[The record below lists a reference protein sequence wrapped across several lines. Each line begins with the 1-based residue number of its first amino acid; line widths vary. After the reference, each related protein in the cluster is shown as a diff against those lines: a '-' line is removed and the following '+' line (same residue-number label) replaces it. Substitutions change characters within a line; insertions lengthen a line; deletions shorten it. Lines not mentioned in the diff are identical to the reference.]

1 MSSKIKISELTSA
14 STPLAGNEQ
23 VALVQGSTTFKAQVC
38 DITNTVCD
46 DYLKKTTYA
55 AQSGVYSTV
64 QANSASWTGGACGG
78 VLTLGT
84 STGLSSNGNAT
95 GPTICVNQDTV
106 FDNFV
111 STNNSSKIQC
121 IVGSC
126 GYTNCCC
133 ESVACSFIIPTNNVN
148 LGCFDNALGWT
159 NCTGTIESICVASP
173 LTVSNATGPDTSLA
187 IDCTFTSEWN
197 GTTTTVRANSAS
209 WGGGGGGVGT
219 LTAVNTCTGLTGGGT
234 GTTLAL
240 CIDDCN
246 FAAAFPDTSSSANA
260 KNLLVTNSLGVTYD
274 ILTCN
279 VNLGCFNNDQ
289 NFTAN
294 TGTVTGV
301 TAADSTITVT
311 GTTAPTVKVACAC
324 DLAWTGTYST
334 VQANSATWSGGGG
347 ALNTLTV
354 GNGLSSNDNTTDP
367 TICVNA
373 NTLFDTACCTT
384 NNSNVQDILVESSI
398 GNVFQIPVANVDLAC
413 FDNSA
418 GWTNNTGDITAVVA
432 GTGLCGGATS
442 GDATVNLTDTTV
454 TPGAYTNTNITVDG
468 QGRITAAAN
477 GTSGGGSIDPTTF
490 LDNFTATTLGS
501 DACKL
506 MIGIANDDVKQIAVG
521 CVSLGVF
528 ANTPG
533 FTNNTGTTTAS
544 NSQNF
549 TNKTGSNSQWTN
561 DKGYT
566 CNTGTITTAGALLSA
581 NATTIGVDSGALNYL
596 NQSAC
601 LGIDCVGDIT
611 AIFATAGLSGTA
623 FTGDASIG
631 IDSGT
636 LTPFDQSGCPGLL
649 KVGTVTAVTGGTGL
663 TSSGGTTP
671 SLCLD
676 NTSVS
681 AGSYTAADITV
692 DAQGRI
698 TAAANGSGGG
708 GGTTT
713 PSNVQTFTNKS
724 GNISQWTNDVGY
736 TCNTGTT
743 TPTSTETFTNKGGSN
758 SQWTNDAGYTCN
770 TGTIT
775 SVTGGTGIASSG
787 GTTPEITIAA
797 GQTSITSVKNTS
809 LEIGRDS
816 DNLIKFDTDNE
827 ITFEVAGAD
836 GVTFK
841 AFGEIEAASLDISGN
856 VDVDGTLETDALS
869 LDGTTITRTGAEIN
883 AARAGTVTSVTGGTG
898 LTSSGGTTPA
908 LSLDCTAVTA
918 GSYTA
923 ADITVDE
930 QGRITAASNGAGGGG
945 GTTTPSNTQTFTNKS
960 GSNSQWTN
968 DEGYTCNTGT
978 TTPTSTE
985 TFTNKSGSNSQWTN
999 DAGYTCNTGTVSN
1012 LGDLSITATAT
1023 ELNYTTDVTS
1033 NIQAQIDAKGTG
1045 TVCSLGDLSITATAT
1060 ELNYTTNVTSD
1071 IQAQLDAKG
1080 TGTTTPSNTQTFT
1093 NKSGSNSQWTN
1104 DAGYTCNTGTTTPTS
1119 TETFTNK
1126 SGNISQ
1132 WTNDSSYTTT
1142 TVTDNALNAI
1152 SCGGSQGQVSFAQI
1166 GGGTGTI
1173 DVTGMVASATP
1184 SFAGLTITGSD
1195 LTMSNLPVSDPA
1207 VAGRLYNQCGTL
1219 KVSAG

>member
-14 STPLAGNEQ
+14 CTPLAGNEQ

-84 STGLSSNGNAT
+84 STGLSSNGNAN

-197 GTTTTVRANSAS
+197 GTTTTVRANSATWS
-209 WGGGGGGVGT
+209 GGGAGSGT
-219 LTAVNTCTGLTGGGT
+219 LTAVNTCTGLAGGGT

-240 CIDDCN
+240 CIDTCN
-246 FAAAFPDTSSSANA
+246 FAAAFPDTTSSANA
-260 KNLLVTNSLGVTYD
+260 KNLLVTNSLGVSYD
-274 ILTCN
+274 IPTCT

-289 NFTAN
+289 SFTAC

-301 TAADSTITVT
+301 TAANSTITVA
-311 GTTAPTVKVACAC
+311 GTTAPTVKVACSC

-373 NTLFDTACCTT
+373 NTLFDAACCTT
-384 NNSNVQDILVESSI
+384 NNSNVQDILVENSL

-432 GTGLCGGATS
+432 GTGICGGATS
-442 GDATVNLTDTTV
+442 GSATVNLTDTTV

-533 FTNNTGTTTAS
+533 FTTNAGTTTAS

-549 TNKTGSNSQWTN
+549 TNKTGSNAQWTN
-561 DKGYT
+561 DCGYT
-566 CNTGTITTAGALLSA
+566 CNTGTVTTAGALLSA
-581 NATTIGVDSGALNYL
+581 NATTIGIDSGALDYL

-601 LGIDCVGDIT
+601 AGILCTGDIT
-611 AIFATAGLSGTA
+611 AIFGQAGLSGTA
-623 FTGDASIG
+623 FAGDATIG
-631 IDSGT
+631 INSGT
-636 LTPFDQSGCPGLL
+636 LTPFDQSACPGLN

-676 NTSVS
+676 ATAVS
-681 AGSYTAADITV
+681 AGSYTSANITV

-698 TAAANGSGGG
+698 TSAANGAG

-713 PSNVQTFTNKS
+713 ASNTQTFTNKS
-724 GNISQWTNDVGY
+724 
-736 TCNTGTT
+736 
-743 TPTSTETFTNKGGSN
+743 GSN

-827 ITFEVAGAD
+827 ITFEVAGGD

-841 AFGEIEAASLDISGN
+841 AFGEIEAASLDISGD

-883 AARAGTVTSVTGGTG
+883 AARAGTVTSVAGGTG
-898 LTSSGGTTPA
+898 LTSSGGTTPS
-908 LSLDCTAVTA
+908 LSLDATAVSA

-923 ADITVDE
+923 ADITVDA
-930 QGRITAASNGAGGGG
+930 QGRITAAANGSGGGG
-945 GTTTPSNTQTFTNKS
+945 GTTTADNTQTFTNKS
-960 GSNSQWTN
+960 GSNN
-968 DEGYTCNTGT
+968 
-978 TTPTSTE
+978 
-985 TFTNKSGSNSQWTN
+985 QWTN
-999 DAGYTCNTGTVSN
+999 DAGYTTNTGTVTGVTAGNTNITIGGTSTAPTIAVN
-1012 LGDLSITATAT
+1012 TACFTDCEGTVTAVTGGTGLTSTGGATPALSLDATAVSAGSYTSANITVDGQGRITAAA
-1023 ELNYTTDVTS
+1023 NG
-1033 NIQAQIDAKGTG
+1033 AGG
-1045 TVCSLGDLSITATAT
+1045 
-1060 ELNYTTNVTSD
+1060 
-1071 IQAQLDAKG
+1071 
-1080 TGTTTPSNTQTFT
+1080 GTTTASNTQ
-1093 NKSGSNSQWTN
+1093 
-1104 DAGYTCNTGTTTPTS
+1104 
-1119 TETFTNK
+1119 TFTNK

-1132 WTNDSSYTTT
+1132 WTNDSSYATT
-1142 TVTDNALNAI
+1142 TVTDNAVCAI
-1152 SCGGSQGQVSFAQI
+1152 SCGSQGQVSFTQL

-1173 DVTGMVASATP
+1173 DIDGMVTTACP
-1184 SFAGLTITGSD
+1184 SFAGLTVSGASIS
-1195 LTMSNLPVSDPA
+1195 MANLPVADPA
-1207 VAGRLYNQCGTL
+1207 VAGRLYNSCGTL
-1219 KVSAG
+1219 KISAG

>member
-14 STPLAGNEQ
+14 CTPLAGNEQ

-78 VLTLGT
+78 VLALGT

-95 GPTICVNQDTV
+95 SPTLCVNQDTV

-111 STNNSSKIQC
+111 STNNSSKIEC

-133 ESVACSFIIPTNNVN
+133 ESVACSFIIPTCNVN
-148 LGCFDNALGWT
+148 LGCFDNTLGWT

-173 LTVSNATGPDTSLA
+173 LTVSCATGPDASLA
-187 IDCTFTSEWN
+187 IDCTYTSEWN

-209 WGGGGGGVGT
+209 WGGGGAGSGT

-240 CIDDCN
+240 CIDTCN
-246 FAAAFPDTSSSANA
+246 FAAAFPDTTSSANA
-260 KNLLVTNSLGVTYD
+260 SNLLVTNSIGVTYD
-274 ILTCN
+274 IPTCT

-289 NFTAN
+289 SFTAC

-301 TAADSTITVT
+301 TAADCTITVA
-311 GTTAPTVKVACAC
+311 GTTAPTVRVACPC
-324 DLAWTGTYST
+324 NTAWSGTYST

-354 GNGLSSNDNTTDP
+354 GDGLSSNSNSTDP

-384 NNSNVQDILVESSI
+384 NNSNVQDILVENSLGS
-398 GNVFQIPVANVDLAC
+398 VFQIPVANVDLAC
-413 FDNSA
+413 FNNSA

-442 GDATVNLTDTTV
+442 GSATVTLADTAV
-454 TPGAYTNTNITVDG
+454 TPGDYTNTNITVDG

-477 GTSGGGSIDPTTF
+477 GTSGGSIDPTTF

-521 CVSLGVF
+521 CISLGSF

-533 FTNNTGTTTAS
+533 FTCNTGTTTAS

-561 DKGYT
+561 DCGYT
-566 CNTGTITTAGALLSA
+566 CNTGTVTTAGALLSG
-581 NATTIGVDSGALNYL
+581 NATTIGVNSGALDYL

-601 LGIDCVGDIT
+601 AGILCTGDIT
-611 AIFATAGLSGTA
+611 AIFGQAGLSGTA
-623 FTGDASIG
+623 FAGDATIG
-631 IDSGT
+631 INSGT
-636 LTPFDQSGCPGLL
+636 LTPFDQSGCPGIDCT
-649 KVGTVTAVTGGTGL
+649 GTVTAVTGGTGL

-671 SLCLD
+671 SLSLD
-676 NTSVS
+676 TTAVS
-681 AGSYTAADITV
+681 AGDYTSADITV

-698 TAAANGSGGG
+698 TAASNGSGGG
-708 GGTTT
+708 GGVT
-713 PSNVQTFTNKS
+713 
-724 GNISQWTNDVGY
+724 
-736 TCNTGTT
+736 
-743 TPTSTETFTNKGGSN
+743 
-758 SQWTNDAGYTCN
+758 A
-770 TGTIT
+770 
-775 SVTGGTGIASSG
+775 VTGGTGIASSG
-787 GTTPEITIAA
+787 GTTPEITIVA

-809 LEIGRDS
+809 LEIGRDN

-827 ITFEVAGAD
+827 ITFEVAGGD

-841 AFGEIEAASLDISGN
+841 AFGEIEAASLDISGD

-883 AARAGTVTSVTGGTG
+883 AARAGTVTGVTAGNTNITIGGTSTAPTIAVNTACFTDCEGTVTAVTGGTG
-898 LTSSGGTTPA
+898 LTSTGGATPA
-908 LSLDCTAVTA
+908 LSLDATAVSA
-918 GSYTA
+918 GSYTSA
-923 ADITVDE
+923 NITVDA
-930 QGRITAASNGAGGGG
+930 QGRITSAANGAGGG
-945 GTTTPSNTQTFTNKS
+945 TTTASNTQ
-960 GSNSQWTN
+960 
-968 DEGYTCNTGT
+968 
-978 TTPTSTE
+978 
-985 TFTNKSGSNSQWTN
+985 
-999 DAGYTCNTGTVSN
+999 
-1012 LGDLSITATAT
+1012 
-1023 ELNYTTDVTS
+1023 
-1033 NIQAQIDAKGTG
+1033 
-1045 TVCSLGDLSITATAT
+1045 
-1060 ELNYTTNVTSD
+1060 
-1071 IQAQLDAKG
+1071 
-1080 TGTTTPSNTQTFT
+1080 
-1093 NKSGSNSQWTN
+1093 
-1104 DAGYTCNTGTTTPTS
+1104 
-1119 TETFTNK
+1119 TFTNK

-1132 WTNDSSYTTT
+1132 WTNDSSYATT
-1142 TVTDNALNAI
+1142 TVTDDAVCAI
-1152 SCGGSQGQVSFAQI
+1152 SCGSQGQVSFTQL

-1173 DVTGMVASATP
+1173 DIDGMVTTACP
-1184 SFAGLTITGSD
+1184 SFAGLTVSGASIT
-1195 LTMSNLPVSDPA
+1195 MANLPATDPS

-1219 KVSAG
+1219 KISAG